1 MRNLSSVDEKC
12 YNTHVIAAIAT
23 AAGPA
28 GVSIVRVSGAGA
40 LEVGDRLVP
49 GLRCP
54 PSQRAAGTFFHAR
67 VTHPATGDVIDD
79 AVFLVYRAPHS
90 YTGED
95 TLEIQGHGGAL
106 PSRRLLEAVLAAG
119 ARLAEPGEFTRRA
132 FLNGRMDLTQAEA
145 VCDLIQSRTE
155 RAAHVARA
163 QLDGALGGR
172 VASLYDAVTTVCA
185 EVEHL
190 LDFDEGELPP
200 LFTERASERL
210 TACMTEM
217 EQLAAS
223 WHEGHLIRDG
233 ALVVLA
239 GRPNAGKSSLM
250 NALLGTRRAIV
261 HDLPGTTRDVIEESL
276 ALYGVPVR
284 LVDTAGLRD
293 TQDGVEREGV
303 ERARAVIHQAD
314 LILYLVDGSVP
325 QSETLAEVCAALPA
339 GRVMVV
345 VTKCDLPTS
354 GTLEIPSELAYMR
367 VSAKSGEGLEALKRT
382 VAETLGVTEETY
394 GQPIVSLRHVTEL
407 RMALEQSQEA
417 CAALD
422 AGESG
427 LVLAAGHLRGAAE
440 ALGRMI
446 GRVYTEDLLDTIFS
460 RFCVGK

>member
-1 MRNLSSVDEKC
+1 MSSVDEKC
-12 YNTHVIAAIAT
+12 YSTHVIAAIAT

-28 GVSIVRVSGAGA
+28 GVSIVRVSGAGV

-67 VTHPATGDVIDD
+67 VTHPVTGAGVDD
-79 AVFLVYRAPHS
+79 AVFLIYRAPHS

-172 VASLYDAVTTVCA
+172 VASLYDAVTAVCA

-223 WHEGHLIRDG
+223 WHEGHLIREG

-239 GRPNAGKSSLM
+239 GRPNVGKSSLM

-261 HDLPGTTRDVIEESL
+261 HDLPGTTRDAIEESL
-276 ALYGVPVR
+276 VLYGVPLR

-293 TQDGVEREGV
+293 AQDGVEREGV

-325 QSETLAEVCAALPA
+325 QSETLDEVCAAFPA

-345 VTKCDLPTS
+345 VTKCDLPAAAP
-354 GTLEIPSELAYMR
+354 LEIPPELAYMR
-367 VSAKSGEGLEALKRT
+367 VSAKSGEGLEALKRM

-394 GQPIVSLRHVTEL
+394 GQPIVSLRHITEL
-407 RMALEQSQEA
+407 RTALEQSQEA
-417 CAALD
+417 RAALD